1 MITRIARALL
11 KSGGHDE
18 ALECF
23 RRVGDV
29 KIDSRLFQITDIDYA
44 GLRHSSVQRCNDR
57 HRLMGGHLGLRNRDR
72 IDTPCVFLG
81 GDDNYDHWFTG
92 I

>member
-29 KIDSRLFQITDIDYA
+29 KSDSRLFQITDIDYA
-44 GLRHSSVQRCNDR
+44 GSPAFIGSE
-57 HRLMGGHLGLRNRDR
+57 M
-72 IDTPCVFLG
+72 
-81 GDDNYDHWFTG
+81 
-92 I
+92 

>member
-1 MITRIARALL
+1 MIRRIARAFL

-29 KIDSRLFQITDIDYA
+29 KSDSRLFPITDIDYA
-44 GLRHSSVQRCNDR
+44 G
-57 HRLMGGHLGLRNRDR
+57 
-72 IDTPCVFLG
+72 TPAFIG
-81 GDDNYDHWFTG
+81 SEM
-92 I
+92 